1 MIHTQYACLDIPGIS
16 SKEQLV
22 DLLRVFAQ
30 QILEMNEVKQDSP
43 FRYLQDDFE
52 GLSQAE
58 AICTITNK
66 LLNYINIECIT
77 SQGSSLLVE
86 AHYEGEAD
94 NYDLCDEISKF
105 LFSKT
110 PNPYFLMRSAA
121 ADREGSY
128 AHQLIGYWKDN
139 EVVLEKTESYF
150 DRLFS
155 SSADNQPQLG
165 IINRPVGFA

>member
-43 FRYLQDDFE
+43 FRYLQDDVE

-66 LLNYINIECIT
+66 LLNYINLECIT
-77 SQGSSLLVE
+77 S
-86 AHYEGEAD
+86 
-94 NYDLCDEISKF
+94 
-105 LFSKT
+105 
-110 PNPYFLMRSAA
+110 
-121 ADREGSY
+121 
-128 AHQLIGYWKDN
+128 
-139 EVVLEKTESYF
+139 
-150 DRLFS
+150 
-155 SSADNQPQLG
+155 
-165 IINRPVGFA
+165 